1 MTLQFSTRPGAHE
14 RRLQRLWDNP
24 LFPAQKRQVAQQD
37 IEAAQQRDAQERERF
52 LADFQ
57 VLLGEAVG
65 LAPNV
70 ESDVILNLKERLDM
84 AYERCSSLTGD
95 VTQIKQALRELV
107 AVIMNSVRTHAADD
121 PQALA
126 KLRDEDMARDTHY
139 ELQGF
144 ALVAD
149 LLREDAVIGE
159 DDLVPTLLSESRE
172 ALAAA
177 LQLFD
182 ATQLGLIFQEA
193 SALLQQRQRE
203 GLALPE
209 AWTRLQ
215 EIEAT
220 LAAAPLQQ
228 TLN

>member
-37 IEAAQQRDAQERERF
+37 IEAARQQDAQERERF

-70 ESDVILNLKERLDM
+70 ESDVILNLTERLDM

-126 KLRDEDMARDTHY
+126 KLRATADHLQEGSPQLEALEARSEGEWSLVVLRVRQRVMGG
-139 ELQGF
+139 ELF
-144 ALVAD
+144 ALRPEW
-149 LLREDAVIGE
+149 LIREDGAWRVVAASRLGDREIVERRGAE
-159 DDLVPTLLSESRE
+159 RSALTDWFAAEQESLSERW
-172 ALAAA
+172 L
-177 LQLFD
+177 
-182 ATQLGLIFQEA
+182 
-193 SALLQQRQRE
+193 R
-203 GLALPE
+203 
-209 AWTRLQ
+209 RLD
-215 EIEAT
+215 
-220 LAAAPLQQ
+220 
-228 TLN
+228 